1 VKVLHV
7 IATLAAEGGGPSEA
21 VRQLVSSYPDYGA
34 AAEIVTQ
41 DEPSS
46 ALLSRFPVPVHALG
60 GRKNVY
66 GYSPELLHWL
76 KENVGR
82 FDAVVINGL
91 WTYTSLAAAIATGHR
106 IPHVVFCHG
115 MLDPWFNRQYPLK
128 RLKKAVYWPLQY
140 WVLRNADAVMF
151 TSPAERDLAPQS
163 FWPNKW
169 NAVVTPY
176 GTSEPP
182 ANLED
187 QRRAWDAHLP
197 ALRGRRYLL
206 FLSRIHEKK
215 GCDLLVEAFG
225 RLASRY
231 PDVDLVI
238 AGPDQQG
245 LQSRL
250 QAQAESL
257 AIAGRVHWPGML
269 TGDLKWGAIRGCE
282 AFILPSHQENFGI
295 VVAESLACGR
305 PVLISNQV
313 NIWPDIAEDR
323 VGFVAPD
330 TLEGTQELLTRWLS
344 LDESQRVE
352 MAGRAHSTFVNRF
365 SMASAARLLV
375 SLFDGFLKNAKNGHA
390 KKKA

>member
-1 VKVLHV
+1 VKILHV
-7 IATLAAEGGGPSEA
+7 TPTLAAEGGGPSEA

-34 AAEIVTQ
+34 SAEIVCQ
-41 DEPSS
+41 DEPSFPQF
-46 ALLSRFPVPVHALG
+46 SRYPVPVHGIG
-60 GRKNVY
+60 GRNSTY
-66 GYSPELLHWL
+66 GFSPKLLHWL
-76 KENVGR
+76 KENVDR

-91 WTYTSLAAAIATGHR
+91 WTYTSLAASIAIGSR

-115 MLDPWFNRQYPLK
+115 MLDPWFNRTYPLK
-128 RLKKAVYWPLQY
+128 RLKKTIYWPLQY

-169 NAVVTPY
+169 NSVVTPY

-182 ANLED
+182 SNLED
-187 QRRAWDAHLP
+187 QRRAWDAKLP
-197 ALRGRRYLL
+197 HLRGRRYLL

-215 GCDLLVEAFG
+215 GCDLLVEAFA
-225 RLASRY
+225 RTAARH
-231 PDVDLVI
+231 PEVDLVI

-245 LQSRL
+245 LQVKL

-257 AIAGRVHWPGML
+257 GIAHRVHWPGML
-269 TGDLKWGAIRGCE
+269 TGNLKWGALRGCE

-295 VVAESLACGR
+295 VVAEALACGR

-313 NIWPDIAEDR
+313 NIWPDIAADK

-330 TLEGTQELLTRWLS
+330 TLEGTGELLSRWLS
-344 LDESQRVE
+344 LDDAQRSE
-352 MAGRAHSTFVNRF
+352 IASRTHSTFVNRF
-365 SMASAARLLV
+365 SMSSAARLLV
-375 SLFDGFLKNAKNGHA
+375 SLFQDFNKKT